1 MSSYGVRSLTSSS
14 HFLLTIYMNCF
25 VTGDGDWKARQ
36 RIEPILSQDPVFDK
50 SRIPFLTRTELYN
63 RALAMT
69 NRLHELQAVNKW
81 SAEEANIAFKVVD
94 EPLPI
99 ALHMAGP

>member
-1 MSSYGVRSLTSSS
+1 M
-14 HFLLTIYMNCF
+14 
-25 VTGDGDWKARQ
+25 
-36 RIEPILSQDPVFDK
+36 
-50 SRIPFLTRTELYN
+50 TRTQLYE
-63 RALAMT
+63 RALAIT

-99 ALHMAGP
+99 ALHMAGPLLSVYQWMNSAHHVVLRPQHLSL